1 MISLFSLLT
10 MFETIVALATPPAKS
25 ALAIIRISGD
35 DCFKVVSKVFT
46 KDLTQVKT
54 KGIHYGF
61 IKDGEKKIDQVVLL
75 AYVAPHSFTGE
86 NSVEIIT
93 HGSMLIVNQ
102 IIALLLKNG
111 ARMATNGE
119 FSSRAFLNGKIDLV
133 QAEAINDMINATTI
147 EAKDL
152 SMVSLTGETSKVF
165 KPIKDK
171 IGEILAHIEVNIDY
185 PEYEDIEETSKE
197 EILQKCT
204 EIIGNIDVLIKEGE
218 RNKIYRD
225 GVRIAIVG
233 KPNVGK
239 SSLLNALIQEDK
251 AIVTA
256 IPGTT
261 RDIVEGDFNL
271 SGVPVHVFDTAGIRD
286 SKDVIEQIGIDKAK
300 KAVELADLVLFVLD
314 ETGID
319 NELYSLIKNQ
329 KHIIVTNKSDKIS
342 KKNGEN
348 LYISAKNN
356 DISAL
361 LEKIKDELDIGEV
374 VIKPTFNNVRQLGIL
389 KQMVF
394 YLKNAIEDTKA
405 NQPIDLI
412 SVSIMAA
419 YNCALD
425 LLGQNNK
432 NDLTDEI
439 FSRFCVGK

>member
-1 MISLFSLLT
+1 

-25 ALAIIRISGD
+25 ALAIIRMSGD
-35 DCFKVVSKVFT
+35 DCFNVVSKVFT
-46 KDLTQVKT
+46 KDLTRVSK

-61 IKDGEKKIDQVVLL
+61 IIDNDKKIDQIVLL
-75 AYVAPHSFTGE
+75 TYVAPHSFTGE

-102 IIALLLKNG
+102 IMALLLKNG

-165 KPIKDK
+165 KPIKDQ
-171 IGEILAHIEVNIDY
+171 IGEILSHIEVNIDY
-185 PEYEDIEETSKE
+185 PEYEDIEVTSKE
-197 EILQKCT
+197 EILEKCAG
-204 EIIGNIDVLIKEGE
+204 IIGNIDVLIKDGEKNRIYQEGV
-218 RNKIYRD
+218 K
-225 GVRIAIVG
+225 IAIVG

-239 SSLLNALIQEDK
+239 SSLLNALIKEDK
-251 AIVTA
+251 AIVTSIA
-256 IPGTT
+256 GTT
-261 RDIVEGDFNL
+261 RDVVEGDFNL
-271 SGVPVHVFDTAGIRD
+271 AGVPVHLYDTAGIRD
-286 SKDVIEQIGIDKAK
+286 SEDVIEQIGIDKAK
-300 KAVELADLVLFVLD
+300 KAVKNADLVLFVLD

-319 NELYSLIKNQ
+319 NDLYDLIKNQ
-329 KHIIVTNKSDKIS
+329 KHIIVNNKADLIT
-342 KKNGEN
+342 KKNDGS

-356 DISAL
+356 DVNAL
-361 LEKIKDELDIGEV
+361 LNKIKEELNIGDV
-374 VIKPTFNNVRQLGIL
+374 VIKPTFNNTRQLGIL

-394 YLKNAIEDTKA
+394 YLNNAIEDTKQD
-405 NQPIDLI
+405 QPIDLI

-425 LLGQNNK
+425 LLGQTNK